1 MNTRRL
7 ATTAMAIAIVFV
19 LVRVVQIPIP
29 ATGGYT
35 HLGAV
40 GEIFVAIAFGPIVG
54 AVAAG
59 VGAALADLTS
69 GFGSFAPLSL
79 VAHGALGL
87 LAGWLALKKT
97 WLSMIVAWIVGG
109 LALVVVYFAGE
120 ATVYGV
126 GVAGAAAEVAIN
138 LFQVAL
144 GFLGILLYQAVRRAF
159 PQIDQMAQ
167 QTSFKEE

>member
-1 MNTRRL
+1 MSTQRI

-40 GEIFVAIAFGPIVG
+40 GEVFVAIAFGPVVG

-69 GFGSFAPLSL
+69 GFGSFAPLTFI
-79 VAHGALGL
+79 AHGALGL
-87 LAGWLALKKT
+87 SAGWLALKKT
-97 WLSMIVAWIVGG
+97 WLSMIIAWVVGG
-109 LALVVVYFAGE
+109 LALVAVYFAGE

-126 GVAGAAAEVAIN
+126 GIAGAAAEVPVN
-138 LFQVAL
+138 LFQVGL
-144 GFLGILLYQAVRRAF
+144 GIFGILLYQAVRRAF
-159 PQIDQMAQ
+159 PQIEQMARPS
-167 QTSFKEE
+167 SFKEE